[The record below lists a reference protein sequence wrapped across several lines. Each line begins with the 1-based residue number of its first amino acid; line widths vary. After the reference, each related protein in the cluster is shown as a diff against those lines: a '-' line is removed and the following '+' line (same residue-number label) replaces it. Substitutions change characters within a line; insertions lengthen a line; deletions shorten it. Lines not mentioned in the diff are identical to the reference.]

1 MGVNARSLGL
11 ACFCNGIRHHPR
23 QHRENSFQLF
33 SFALLK
39 LNAGT
44 DGCANTKAHA
54 MGCIG
59 SFCLVPRIALNP
71 IRRTLTLTSHVEG
84 VFMVP
89 DILFSGGVLNGET

>member
-1 MGVNARSLGL
+1 
-11 ACFCNGIRHHPR
+11 
-23 QHRENSFQLF
+23 
-33 SFALLK
+33 
-39 LNAGT
+39 
-44 DGCANTKAHA
+44 